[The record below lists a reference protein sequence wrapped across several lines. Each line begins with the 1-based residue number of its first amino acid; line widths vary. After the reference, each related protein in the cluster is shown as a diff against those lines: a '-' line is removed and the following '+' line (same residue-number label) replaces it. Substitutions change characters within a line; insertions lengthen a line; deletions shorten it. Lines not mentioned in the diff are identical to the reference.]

1 MAAYLIADVDVHDP
15 AQYDEYRKQVR
26 ATIEQ
31 YGGAV
36 LFRGALDGVFSGR
49 ADHDQIVALQ
59 FADLAAA
66 KRWHDSP
73 AYQSLVA
80 IRDLGAEVSLILYQG

>member
-1 MAAYLIADVDVHDP
+1 MAAYCVGRIRVKDA
-15 AQYDEYRKQVR
+15 AAWENYRSRVGS
-26 ATIEQ
+26 TIEQ

-36 LFRGALDGVFSGR
+36 LFRGALDGVFSGC

-73 AYQSLVA
+73 AYQSLVGM
-80 IRDLGAEVSLILYQG
+80 RDLGAEVSLILYQG